1 MPVCYEGVS
10 DVVVENKRAWHA
22 PTALCHSG
30 VGLLRAPHGAELR
43 GFQQHFSLFTV
54 AAAKLPLHLK
64 AFSVP
69 LSPSWGKVSVHFVPS
84 E

>member
-43 GFQQHFSLFTV
+43 GFQHHFSLFTM
-54 AAAKLPLHLK
+54 AKLPFESLQPAIKSL
-64 AFSVP
+64 
-69 LSPSWGKVSVHFVPS
+69 LG
-84 E
+84 